1 MVFSIPFFSG
11 GIASGRVWA
20 LAFLAASLFFFASTP
35 RFCLADSLPGTPD
48 ASVVQAAGGES
59 PGRHSPEQAADS
71 AQTEGGHGAIAG
83 YDPHAT
89 PHLVWILPFVAL
101 LLCIA
106 ILPLVHKTEKWWERN
121 SSKLIVALAMSGV
134 TCLYYLFRENG
145 FHAPP
150 GLPSLLTLLEHAVL
164 LDYVPFIVLLL
175 SLYTISGGI
184 HLRGD
189 IPAHPLTNVALL
201 GIGSVLSNLIGT
213 TGASM
218 LLIRPLL
225 NINKERHK
233 VRHTVIFF
241 IFLVSNIGG
250 SLTPIGDPPLFLGY
264 LRGVPFFWTLKLFPE
279 WLFCTVI
286 LLFVYY
292 LWDTFEYRRES
303 REDLALDESIRE
315 PIAVD
320 GKRNFY
326 LLVGVVLAVVFLV
339 PGQTLPGT
347 AWVVPAY
354 LREAVQLA
362 LAGLSLAITPRGAR
376 QANEFNFTAI
386 GEVACLFIGI
396 FIAMQVPVEFLK
408 IRGASMGL
416 SEAWQF
422 FWATGMLSSFL
433 DNAPTYV
440 VYYSTAG
447 ALDFPAGV
455 EVLSGLK
462 DVANGTISAAL
473 LKAISCGAV
482 FMGAMTY
489 IGNGPNFMVKSIAEQ
504 SGVKMPSFFGYMAY
518 SLAVLFPLFLLV
530 TWIFFV

>member
-1 MVFSIPFFSG
+1 MVE
-11 GIASGRVWA
+11 
-20 LAFLAASLFFFASTP
+20 T
-35 RFCLADSLPGTPD
+35 
-48 ASVVQAAGGES
+48 GGE
-59 PGRHSPEQAADS
+59 GAVGNLTDS
-71 AQTEGGHGAIAG
+71 VAEGHVEIPG
-83 YDPHAT
+83 YDPHAV

-101 LLCIA
+101 LFCIA
-106 ILPLVHKTEKWWERN
+106 ILPLIHKTEKWWEHN
-121 SSKLIVALAMSGV
+121 SSKLTVALVLAGV
-134 TCLYYLFRENG
+134 TCLYYLFRDNG
-145 FHAPP
+145 FHAAP
-150 GLPSLLTLLEHAVL
+150 GLPSLLTMLEHAVL

-201 GIGSVLSNLIGT
+201 GIGAVVSNLIGT

-233 VRHTVIFF
+233 VQHTVIFF

-279 WLFCTVI
+279 WLFCTAI

-292 LWDTFEYRRES
+292 LWDTYEHRLERK
-303 REDLALDESIRE
+303 EDLELDESINE
-315 PIAVD
+315 PIRVD
-320 GKRNFY
+320 GKRNFL
-326 LLVGVVLAVVFLV
+326 LLVGVVLAVVLLV

-347 AWVVPAY
+347 AWEVPVY
-354 LREAVQLA
+354 LREGVQLA
-362 LAGLSLAITPRGAR
+362 LAAVSLAITPKGVR
-376 QANEFNFTAI
+376 QANEFSFTAI

-408 IRGASMGL
+408 IQGAAMGL
-416 SEAWQF
+416 REAWQY
-422 FWATGMLSSFL
+422 FWASGSLSSFL

-447 ALDFPAGV
+447 SLPVPPGV

-462 DVANGTISAAL
+462 DVAGGTISAAL
-473 LKAISCGAV
+473 LKAVSCGSV

-518 SLAVLFPLFLLV
+518 SLAILFPLFLLV
-530 TWIFFV
+530 TWVFFL

>member
-1 MVFSIPFFSG
+1 MWK
-11 GIASGRVWA
+11 GRCVQ
-20 LAFLAASLFFFASTP
+20 AFLILVLLFCWTGP
-35 RFCLADSLPGTPD
+35 GVGLADVPVETTEEISVSAQTP
-48 ASVVQAAGGES
+48 VQAASES
-59 PGRHSPEQAADS
+59 QHAGNGHAD
-71 AQTEGGHGAIAG
+71 IPG
-83 YDPHAT
+83 YDPHVV
-89 PHLVWILPFVAL
+89 PHPFWILPFAVL

-106 ILPLVHKTEKWWERN
+106 ILPLVHKTEKWWEHN
-121 SSKLIVALAMSGV
+121 SSKLIVALAIAGV

-145 FHAPP
+145 FHATP
-150 GLPSLLTLLEHAVL
+150 GWPSLLALLEHAVL

-189 IPAHPLTNVALL
+189 IPAHPFTNVVIL
-201 GIGSVLSNLIGT
+201 GIGALLSNLIGT

-279 WLFCTVI
+279 WLCCTVI

-303 REDLALDESIRE
+303 REDIALDESIRE

-339 PGQTLPGT
+339 PGQTFPGT

-354 LREAVQLA
+354 LREAVQLV

-408 IRGASMGL
+408 IRGAEMGL

-422 FWATGMLSSFL
+422 FWATGMLSGFL

-455 EVLSGLK
+455 EVLTGLK
-462 DVANGTISAAL
+462 DVAHGTISAEL

-504 SGVKMPSFFGYMAY
+504 SGVKMPSFFGYIVY
-518 SLAVLFPLFLLV
+518 SVAVLFPLFLLI
-530 TWIFFV
+530 TWIFFL